1 MPFIRHPSLPPKNAT
16 PRGMKPA
23 RPSPLPRGDGALTL
37 TGWQRWVYIHVMAAR
52 SGDLAGGSAQVMAS
66 CACEG
71 LRRAA
76 RAVTGYYED
85 ALAPSGL
92 RVTQLPIL
100 VGLSVAGPLP
110 MTPLA
115 KALGIDR
122 TTLARN
128 VRALEERHLVAVESG
143 DGDRRRRVLSLTP
156 AGEQAL
162 SRTLELW
169 GPTQAAVEERFGR
182 ERLQVLLGELSALTA
197 LVRGGAS

>member
-1 MPFIRHPSLPPKNAT
+1 MSD
-16 PRGMKPA
+16 
-23 RPSPLPRGDGALTL
+23 RPDLSRA
-37 TGWQRWVYIHVMAAR
+37 AAR
-52 SGDLAGGSAQVMAS
+52 VKAS

-76 RAVTGYYED
+76 RTLTRHYDD
-85 ALAPSGL
+85 ALSPSGL

-115 KALGIDR
+115 DALGMDR

-128 VRALEERHLVAVESG
+128 VKALEERALVAVES
-143 DGDRRRRVLSLTP
+143 DGEDRRRRVLALTP

-162 SRTLELW
+162 SQALLLW
-169 GPTQAAVEERFGR
+169 APTQAGVEDRFGR
-182 ERLQVLLGELSALTA
+182 ERLHALLGELSSLA
-197 LVRGGAS
+197 GAVGEGS